1 MSLTAAWPALLLYS
15 MATLDSFL
23 VGFRVA
29 AGRNLAIKKRAYFL
43 AAMRRSFWLG
53 QALLAL
59 SALVAT
65 LVLQLTPDPG
75 ETWRHFLIAAQNLLW
90 AYAPYSV
97 LVLVALGFYLIPKHD
112 SRAIATVVI
121 LGPFT
126 LLRPYVFLF
135 GLAICWWQTR
145 EVVPCMI
152 ASFGVA
158 LQLGLEPVL
167 EMRRKRRKSGDSVR
181 A

>member
-1 MSLTAAWPALLLYS
+1 MNLTAAWPALLLYA

-29 AGRNLAIKKRAYFL
+29 AGRNLALRKRTYL
-43 AAMRRSFWLG
+43 LSSMRSSFWLG

-59 SALVAT
+59 SALVRT
-65 LVLQLTPDPG
+65 LVLQLSPARG
-75 ETWRHFLIAAQNLLW
+75 ETWRLFLVAAQNLLW
-90 AYAPYSV
+90 AYVPYSV
-97 LVLVALGFYLIPKHD
+97 LVILALAFYLIPKHD

-126 LLRPYVFLF
+126 LLRPYVFVF

-145 EVVPCMI
+145 EVVPCLI
-152 ASFGVA
+152 ASFGVL

-167 EMRRKRRKSGDSVR
+167 ELRRKRQKRDDGAR